1 MEQKKQQTIRN
12 LIKILKPDK
21 TKVDF
26 SRFDSEFQKLKDS
39 LKEKIQAQTLD
50 DVNSK
55 LESSRQEISS
65 KLDSLNYEPLLEAFE
80 QLKED
85 ITNHSFETSSQINE
99 QLSQIKK
106 EFSDNLLKL
115 ADSTGKSSQEA
126 KKQTENLMKQIEVLS
141 ARKVEI
147 PDFGKQ
153 IKDVEVKLSE
163 ALKTAGQLSEL
174 KGEKSAQETQK
185 QFVNVDLAIKKLRSE
200 LSRGGSMNRK
210 ITFGGVDYLTRF
222 TDINYKAGTN
232 VTFTV
237 AENAQTKMVDVTV
250 TASGTGGTVRSIN
263 SVAVNTAA
271 GATAGTDYVYLC
283 TGTMTLTL
291 PTAVGNTNLYTVK
304 NVGTGVITIA
314 TTSAQTVDGK
324 ATITMATQFTSVD
337 LISDTANWNIT

>member
-1 MEQKKQQTIRN
+1 MSISKVKLKT
-12 LIKILKPDK
+12 LLKIFSPD
-21 TKVDF
+21 TTAIDF
-26 SRFDSEFQKLKDS
+26 SKFDNEFKKLKDN
-39 LKEKIQAQTLD
+39 LKEKVQAQTLD

-55 LESSRQEISS
+55 LETHRQEISS
-65 KLDSLNYEPLLEAFE
+65 RLDNLNYQPVLDAFE

-85 ITNHSFETSSQINE
+85 ITNQSFESASQTETELLKVRQELEVALGKQSKATGEISESLKKEIDGLKN
-99 QLSQIKK
+99 QLS
-106 EFSDNLLKL
+106 
-115 ADSTGKSSQEA
+115 
-126 KKQTENLMKQIEVLS
+126 VLS

-147 PDFGKQ
+147 PDFSKQ
-153 IKDVEVKLSE
+153 IKEAETRLLEMVKTSKQME
-163 ALKTAGQLSEL
+163 EL
-174 KGEKSAQETQK
+174 KSEKSTQETQK
-185 QFVNVDLAIKKLRSE
+185 QFVNVDLAIKKLRAE

-283 TGTMTLTL
+283 SGTMTLTL

-314 TTSAQTVDGK
+314 TTSAQTIDGN
-324 ATITMATQFTSVD
+324 ANITMATQFTSVD
-337 LISDTANWNIT
+337 LISNTANWNIT